1 MPLIVL
7 SAGSFDATPLLS
19 DAENQQ
25 LWKEMQAQQSELAD
39 LSSDS
44 KQIIAEESGHFIQLD
59 QPELLI
65 DVIREIFNEVQK

>member
-7 SAGSFDATPLLS
+7 SAGRFDATPLLS

-25 LWKEMQAQQSELAD
+25 FWKEMQAQQSELAD

-44 KQIIAEESGHFIQLD
+44 KQIIAEESGHFVQLD
-59 QPELLI
+59 QPELVI
-65 DVIREIFNEVQK
+65 DVIREIFNAIQK